1 MKWPLEGGLAS
12 GLLLVIALLGR
23 NADAATAEEWRS
35 RSIYQVLT
43 DRFARSDQ
51 STDARCNTEDRL
63 YCGGSYQGLVKR
75 LDYIQNM
82 GFTAVSLAKYH
93 HLWTVPITGLG

>member
-1 MKWPLEGGLAS
+1 MYCYVPHLFLATHACIV
-12 GLLLVIALLGR
+12 LAV
-23 NADAATAEEWRS
+23 TAEQWRS

-51 STDARCNTEDRL
+51 STTAPCDTGARV
-63 YCGGSYQGLVKR
+63 YCGGTWQGIIEK

-82 GFTAVSLAKYH
+82 GFTAVRRRPEFS
-93 HLWTVPITGLG
+93 I